1 MKPLYN
7 KQVLNVAAKA
17 ILSEQITAPNK
28 RDKNALANP
37 KSKTPPVGNMA
48 MGIAKQIYN
57 SKGIFW
63 DSESSAIA
71 AIKKIKSIQLYKEVQ
86 KGLQFLTGGR
96 GIGQYLSSFTTIPQ
110 RLEIVNHLRSF
121 IPESQWS
128 WTIEYIVPW
137 NDFKYVNTM
146 PQKFNNMNAGQNN
159 AKTAL
164 IGYYSKKG
172 LWKAGGPNAVD
183 EFWKQYHHEILM
195 FAEAAAWLLPVPIV
209 NAVLATAIAS
219 VDIKMYVDEGDYYSA
234 GLMTA
239 LTVIPGIGALAKLGL
254 KPVLKKMG
262 ASGVKKFIGK
272 LKLIKSGK
280 KPVLTPE
287 EKELLRV
294 TSKPSNRELI
304 KREVNAFLKK
314 AVTSKGGK
322 IAGQVGKTAG
332 EMAIAKKG
340 WDAVYT
346 KFGLD
351 IAQLERS
358 AKPYLEKI
366 KQKVLTGPNAQG
378 APKPYSKLE
387 QIVREEYSKIRLIE
401 ALIANQ
407 TEGDAFRQWLLSSN
421 AMAAER
427 YNIDPTGP
435 WNSPQLNAAFQEY
448 GAEFKQWQNRKQ
460 EKEEYENST
469 TSDIVSWLPWILW
482 AGITYLGVRLS
493 KSVGG
498 KLIRT
503 AMPFLPV
510 ALLEKIIG
518 AKGTGKVI
526 SKMSQ
531 KELKRALLK
540 LNPNK
545 VLTDNEVEV
554 IRKELGK
561 LDDVAFRLTA
571 AMESRKQYFEN
582 FIANG
587 GQASGSKW
595 YSNISAED
603 MLKVMTDAE
612 RKEYGEYV
620 LQYSRTFNRY

>member
-17 ILSEQITAPNK
+17 ILSEQITTPDK

-48 MGIAKQIYN
+48 MGIAKQIYD

-96 GIGQYLSSFTTIPQ
+96 GIGQYLASFTTIPQ

-128 WTIEYIVPW
+128 WTIEYILPW

-183 EFWKQYHHEILM
+183 EFWKDYHHEILM
-195 FAEAAAWLLPVPIV
+195 FAEAAAWLLPVPIL

-219 VDIKMYVDEGDYYSA
+219 ADIKMYVDEGDYYSA

-272 LKLIKSGK
+272 LKLIKSGQ
-280 KPVLTPE
+280 KPALTAE

-294 TSKPSNRELI
+294 TSKPSNRQLI
-304 KREVNAFLKK
+304 KQEVNAFLKK
-314 AVTSKGGK
+314 AVASKGGK
-322 IAGQVGKTAG
+322 IAGQAGKTAA
-332 EMAIAKKG
+332 EMGLAKKG

-366 KQKVLTGPNAQG
+366 KQKVLAGPKAQG

-387 QIVREEYSKIRLIE
+387 QIVREEYSKIQL
-401 ALIANQ
+401 
-407 TEGDAFRQWLLSSN
+407 TETTIPNKVTGDAFRAWLRRNKPN
-421 AMAAER
+421 AANQYNVDER
-427 YNIDPTGP
+427 GP
-435 WNSPQLNAAFQEY
+435 WDSKQLDIAYQRYKTEYEADAKVAQEV
-448 GAEFKQWQNRKQ
+448 ED
-460 EKEEYENST
+460 YENSPV
-469 TSDIVSWLPWILW
+469 SDIVSWLPWVMY
-482 AGITYLGVRLS
+482 AGITYLGVRLG
-493 KSVGG
+493 KSLGG
-498 KLIRT
+498 KIIRT
-503 AMPFLPV
+503 VMPFLPV
-510 ALLEKIIG
+510 GLLEKIMG
-518 AKGTGKVI
+518 ARGTGKII

-545 VLTDNEVEV
+545 VLTDQEVEV

-571 AMESRKQYFEN
+571 AMEARKQYFEN

-587 GQASGSKW
+587 GQATGSRW
-595 YSNISAED
+595 VSNISAED

-620 LQYSRTFNRY
+620 LQYARTFSRY